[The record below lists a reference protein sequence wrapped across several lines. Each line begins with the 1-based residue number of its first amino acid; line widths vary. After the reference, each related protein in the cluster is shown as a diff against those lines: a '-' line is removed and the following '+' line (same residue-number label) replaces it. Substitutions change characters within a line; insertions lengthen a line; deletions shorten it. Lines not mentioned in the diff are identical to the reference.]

1 MAAMEW
7 LDQLWL
13 GLDPHTQ
20 EQPLLFIVSYGSKQ
34 VCFSHMQSNH
44 MNLTHAPLL
53 CFFFFKV
60 KKIIK
65 TFILKFNL
73 IGIYQF
79 CSRPFNWQPARLT
92 GL

>member
-20 EQPLLFIVSYGSKQ
+20 EQPMLLIVSYGSEQ
-34 VCFSHMQSNH
+34 VCFSYIQSNH

-53 CFFFFKV
+53 CFFF
-60 KKIIK
+60 
-65 TFILKFNL
+65 L
-73 IGIYQF
+73 
-79 CSRPFNWQPARLT
+79 
-92 GL
+92 